1 MQAILDAFRSGIMV
15 QGVEI
20 VGTDAPAE
28 VIESF
33 NDVLAARQ
41 NAERDLNDA
50 RRYEQQLLAQAQG
63 DAAAFNNIY
72 AEYRLAPE
80 VTRRRL
86 YYETMESV
94 LAGTDKTIVETGGVT
109 PYLALPE
116 LRRRTAENAAAAPAA
131 AAAPLGG
138 Q

>member
-1 MQAILDAFRSGIMV
+1 
-15 QGVEI
+15 
-20 VGTDAPAE
+20 
-28 VIESF
+28 
-33 NDVLAARQ
+33 
-41 NAERDLNDA
+41 
-50 RRYEQQLLAQAQG
+50 LLAQAQG
-63 DAAAFNNIY
+63 DATAFNNIY

-94 LAGTDKTIVETGGVT
+94 LSRTDKTIVETGGVT

-116 LRRRTAENAAAAPAA
+116 LRRRAADRAAAPAA
-131 AAAPLGG
+131 PASAAPATGG